1 MNRENRLKELGIS
14 LPDPGEPMGSYAT
27 VQRVG
32 PVVYL
37 SGTGAAPGLSV
48 ARGRVGREV
57 SVDEAYHACRGAMV
71 ALLGT
76 LKGYLGDLNR
86 IEKCITL
93 RVYVNTADGFSEH
106 PRVADGAT
114 DLLMEIFEHD
124 ELPVRTT
131 VGVNSLPF
139 NIPVELDMAVY
150 APEEGN

>member
-37 SGTGAAPGLSV
+37 SGTGAAPGFSV

-57 SVDEAYHACRGAMV
+57 SVDEAYQACRGAMV

-76 LKGYLGDLNR
+76 LKGCLGDLNR

-106 PRVADGAT
+106 PKVADGAT
-114 DLLMEIFEHD
+114 DLLMEIFGRD
-124 ELPVRTT
+124 GLPVRTT